1 MRRVS
6 ARPCGGGSTGCVVL
20 QATGERRAGDRR
32 KSRLRNGAPLARFA
46 PRPVTRG
53 VPGGSLLRV
62 PGLQVLWRTL
72 DTRARR
78 LGVLSG
84 WQNDAREVGVSP
96 LRHRRIDH
104 AHPALRHPRSES
116 PRDFPRLPRSARP
129 LAGYPPSPARV
140 RPQPRVYGRRSSWPN
155 TAPQCVHGEQPVCN
169 RAQALRNRARG
180 RHQLA
185 REAHGR
191 RLTGALRQRH
201 FSRRRGRLASDM
213 RKIAFTVF
221 TIGLIAGSAALS
233 AAPLDESRVARIVR
247 AELKKLG
254 VPSASVAI
262 VLDDRIAYAQAF
274 GNARLNPQRA
284 ATSTDRYQIGSISKQ
299 FLAASMLMLQEDGK
313 LSLENKVGQ
322 YLPELDSAANVTLRQ
337 LLSHTAGMRDFWPQ
351 DYVFTR
357 MLSPIAPTEIMDRW
371 ARQPLDFPPGER
383 WQYSNTGYTLG
394 GVIFE
399 KVAGEPLFASLQR
412 CVFGPLH
419 MSSVANADEGAVDS
433 SDAVGYTRAALGPL
447 RPAPH
452 VAKGW
457 LFAAG
462 ELAMTAEDLARWDL
476 SVIDEAVMKPAS
488 YREFEREI
496 LR

>member
-1 MRRVS
+1 
-6 ARPCGGGSTGCVVL
+6 
-20 QATGERRAGDRR
+20 
-32 KSRLRNGAPLARFA
+32 
-46 PRPVTRG
+46 
-53 VPGGSLLRV
+53 
-62 PGLQVLWRTL
+62 
-72 DTRARR
+72 
-78 LGVLSG
+78 
-84 WQNDAREVGVSP
+84 
-96 LRHRRIDH
+96 
-104 AHPALRHPRSES
+104 
-116 PRDFPRLPRSARP
+116 
-129 LAGYPPSPARV
+129 
-140 RPQPRVYGRRSSWPN
+140 
-155 TAPQCVHGEQPVCN
+155 
-169 RAQALRNRARG
+169 
-180 RHQLA
+180 
-185 REAHGR
+185 
-191 RLTGALRQRH
+191 
-201 FSRRRGRLASDM
+201 M

-221 TIGLIAGSAALS
+221 TIGLIAGSAGLS
-233 AAPLDESRVARIVR
+233 AAPLDESRVSRIVR

-313 LSLENKVGQ
+313 LSLENGVGQ

-337 LLSHTAGMRDFWPQ
+337 LLSHTAGIRDFWPQ

-357 MLSPIAPTEIMDRW
+357 MLSPISPSEILERW

-399 KVAGEPLFASLQR
+399 KVAGEPLFSSLQR
-412 CVFGPLH
+412 RVFGPLH

-452 VAKGW
+452 VGQGW

-476 SVIDEAVMKPAS
+476 SIIDETVMKPAS

-496 LR
+496 LLKNGAGTRYALGLDVRLWSERRVIGHGGATSGFISHNLIYPDQRAAIVVLTNSDAANAATAISDKLQDLVFESVSPLDNARLMEARRVFDGLRHGKLDRTLLSENANEYFTPETVRDIAQGIAPLGPVKSFRLMRTGTRGGMDFRVYEIKMAKRELELVTRSLPDGKVEQYMISAK